1 MQDETPSLYEALEKV
16 LLGCLGQQQ
25 DYDRVFYRTFLSLFV
40 EQHQSN

>member
-25 DYDRVFYRTFLSLFV
+25 DYGRGFYRICLALFV
-40 EQHQSN
+40 KQHQSN